1 MRYSIIYYILVV
13 VATFSILY
21 LSTVKQICKTSICTR
36 PPITTSSCVTD
47 QCLLAFNTCKIPL
60 SGFKAWNDG
69 VVTVVKPV
77 NLQRNCSKIFS
88 GDKEEIKKVVTL
100 SARWKNALPDKELLK
115 KTENCSWVREYFKDN
130 LYVTN
135 LERTFP
141 IAFTFIVYERPQQVM
156 RLLKFL
162 YRPHNTYC
170 IHPDRKSDSTFSS
183 IFINTAKCLDNVHIA
198 SKRESVYWGHF
209 SLMESQ
215 MNCLSDL
222 VHIRDSQRE
231 QEKWKYVINLCGKE
245 LPLTTNHEMVFRL
258 SKLNGSSAIP
268 AHKVNP
274 HDRESMKRLRH
285 RTIPLN
291 LPYYKSMTYMGVSYD
306 FAHYLLTDPMAMKV
320 RNFFK
325 GCRIPEEHFY
335 ATLYMKPGVPGGF
348 NPKLPKKLYFGIDQY
363 FWLNKRYHYPCSGKN
378 IHSICVV
385 AAGDL
390 KRIIEA
396 SNNGRKALFHNKY
409 FMELDHTNMDCME
422 ERLVSRNKKE
432 YENDCTPHSKVIS

>member
-1 MRYSIIYYILVV
+1 MYNSKLGFLGLVAAITLILFLVDV
-13 VATFSILY
+13 YDHKVPR
-21 LSTVKQICKTSICTR
+21 R
-36 PPITTSSCVTD
+36 PRPANTAPSTTSSHGVITV
-47 QCLLAFNTCKIPL
+47 QCEVPPT
-60 SGFKAWNDG
+60 GFKAWNDG

-77 NLQRNCSKIFS
+77 NLLRNCSKIFS
-88 GDKEEIKKVVTL
+88 GDKEEINKVVTQ
-100 SARWKNALPDKELLK
+100 SARWKNALTDKELLK
-115 KTENCSWVREYFKDN
+115 RTENCSWVREYFKDN

-141 IAFTFIVYERPQQVM
+141 IAFSFNVYQRPQQVM

-183 IFINTAKCLDNVHIA
+183 ILINTAKCLDNVHIA

-222 VHIRDSQRE
+222 VHIRDGQRE

-245 LPLTTNHEMVFRL
+245 LPLTTNHEMVFHL
-258 SKLNGSSAIP
+258 SKFNGSSVILI
-268 AHKVNP
+268 KEVSR
-274 HDRESMKRLRH
+274 DDMTRLR
-285 RTIPLN
+285 RKKVPFN
-291 LPYYKSMTYMGVSYD
+291 LPYYKSSTHMAISYD
-306 FAHYLLTDPMAMKV
+306 FAYYLLTDSIAIIL

-335 ATLYMKPGVPGGF
+335 ATLFMKPGVPGGF
-348 NPKLPKKLYFGIDQY
+348 NPKLPKELYFEIDQY
-363 FWLNKRYHYPCSGKN
+363 FWLVHKTGPCSGK
-378 IHSICVV
+378 IVHDICVV
-385 AAGDL
+385 TAGDL

-396 SNNGRKALFHNKY
+396 SDNGRKALFHNKY
-409 FMELDHTNMDCME
+409 FTELDHTNMDCME
-422 ERLVSRNKKE
+422 ERLVARNKKE
-432 YENDCTPHSKVIS
+432 YENDCTHTLK